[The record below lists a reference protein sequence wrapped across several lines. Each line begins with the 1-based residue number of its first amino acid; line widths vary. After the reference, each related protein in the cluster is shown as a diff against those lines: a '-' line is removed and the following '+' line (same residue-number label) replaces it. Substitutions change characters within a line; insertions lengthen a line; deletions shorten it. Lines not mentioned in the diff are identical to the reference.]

1 MNAQSLLT
9 LPPKELSIRLDEEFD
24 VTLPDAIISI
34 EDMEAASKLLI
45 KLSGSYSFLTSL
57 LSFAKIA
64 VRETKRSGDKVAWED
79 MVDRKDAIENKTNAV
94 KQNYSAVSRAVTIH
108 IENNAELRMNTGG
121 YIRR

>member
-1 MNAQSLLT
+1 MNAQAFLT

-64 VRETKRSGDKVAWED
+64 VRETKRSGNKVAWED
-79 MVDRKDAIENKTNAV
+79 MVDRKDTIENKTNAV

>member
-1 MNAQSLLT
+1 MNAQAFLT

-79 MVDRKDAIENKTNAV
+79 MVDRKDAIENKTNAI